1 MFHDRSGKFDA
12 SRLAATASDYMNPV
26 ATASGALMLGAILA
40 RAPLRW
46 LLAFAGGFVV
56 GQAMRDGPWLFARDT
71 RVVRPP
77 APEWISKPKPGPDG
91 HLSED
96 ALVHHAS
103 EDSFPA
109 SDPPSYTTGRGS

>member
-1 MFHDRSGKFDA
+1 MFSDKIDA
-12 SRLAATASDYMNPV
+12 KHLAQAASDNLNPVVTAS
-26 ATASGALMLGAILA
+26 AALMVGAIIA
-40 RAPLRW
+40 RSPLRW
-46 LLAFAGGFVV
+46 LLAFAGGFVA
-56 GQAMRDGPWLFARDT
+56 GQAMRDGPWRFT
-71 RVVRPP
+71 GQTPVQRPA